1 MQLDD
6 YTLTTVLGRGTFG
19 DVLLTKKKGSNK
31 LYATKR
37 IDRELAEHPQY
48 CKYFVNEVSI
58 LRNIFHNNIVKVED
72 LKKTKNH
79 YYIIMELCNGG
90 SLKENLDKYKKKYNK
105 PFSEKIVQHI
115 MRQIVN
121 AINYLH
127 EIKIV
132 HRDLKLANILI
143 NFDSEID
150 KNNINLL
157 KSNIKI
163 VDFGFATHISNA
175 NLLKTAI
182 GSPFNMDPRILKKF
196 CNKTNELQEYDEKA
210 DIWSLG
216 TLCYKMLIGENPF
229 SGKDVQEL
237 ALKVEEGTFKV
248 PLSFARETISFL
260 LGMLQYEPSKRLSS
274 KELTNHPFLIKYIED
289 FSYIDLRQNT
299 DKIKYEDLYIIIK
312 NNETISSMVNIVNK
326 KGEKKFNITQNDLFP
341 SEIGIKFLS
350 NIKKTEEIKDPQI
363 VSFNGFGGFYSSV
376 NNINNRLSIEGG
388 DKYSSNERKMINSTP
403 MPISAIVSNNI
414 DSLKGKEKDR
424 IKNKL
429 LEIQIPK
436 NEKLLLNSL
445 IDINKT
451 TPNVSKSAKQPFG
464 GQMIINENHQLG
476 LSQQIHPNNNKN
488 NQYFKV
494 SSIPQKNGFSNTNLN
509 QKLNY
514 YRESHKNFSQI
525 PIYQGFNSNKELSII
540 TTNIDKEPLNYYQN
554 KNQMKKN
561 IGQYGIKQANNEIR
575 K

>member
-6 YTLTTVLGRGTFG
+6 YTLTKVLGRGTFG

-105 PFSEKIVQHI
+105 PFSEKIVQYI

-132 HRDLKLANILI
+132 HRDLKLANILV
-143 NFDSEID
+143 NYDSEID

-289 FSYIDLRQNT
+289 FSYIDLRKYT
-299 DKIKYEDLYIIIK
+299 DKIKYEDLYINIK

-326 KGEKKFNITQNDLFP
+326 NGEKKFNIMPNDLFP

-363 VSFNGFGGFYSSV
+363 VSFNGFEGYYSSV
-376 NNINNRLSIEGG
+376 NNINNRLSIEGC
-388 DKYSSNERKMINSTP
+388 DKYSSNGRKMINSTP

-414 DSLKGKEKDR
+414 DSLKGKEKDP

-445 IDINKT
+445 IEINET
-451 TPNVSKSAKQPFG
+451 APNLSKSAKQPFG

-476 LSQQIHPNNNKN
+476 LSQQIHPNNNQN
-488 NQYFKV
+488 NQYFKF
-494 SSIPQKNGFSNTNLN
+494 SSIPKKNGFSYSNTNLN
-509 QKLNY
+509 QKLT
-514 YRESHKNFSQI
+514 
-525 PIYQGFNSNKELSII
+525 II
-540 TTNIDKEPLNYYQN
+540 KTSIDKEPLNYYQN
-554 KNQMKKN
+554 KNQMKNN

>member
-1 MQLDD
+1 M
-6 YTLTTVLGRGTFG
+6 
-19 DVLLTKKKGSNK
+19 
-31 LYATKR
+31 
-37 IDRELAEHPQY
+37 
-48 CKYFVNEVSI
+48 
-58 LRNIFHNNIVKVED
+58 
-72 LKKTKNH
+72 
-79 YYIIMELCNGG
+79 
-90 SLKENLDKYKKKYNK
+90 
-105 PFSEKIVQHI
+105 
-115 MRQIVN
+115 
-121 AINYLH
+121 H

-143 NFDSEID
+143 NYDSEID

-326 KGEKKFNITQNDLFP
+326 KGEKKFNITQNAIFVNSP
-341 SEIGIKFLS
+341 NW
-350 NIKKTEEIKDPQI
+350 NIT
-363 VSFNGFGGFYSSV
+363 
-376 NNINNRLSIEGG
+376 
-388 DKYSSNERKMINSTP
+388 
-403 MPISAIVSNNI
+403 
-414 DSLKGKEKDR
+414 
-424 IKNKL
+424 
-429 LEIQIPK
+429 
-436 NEKLLLNSL
+436 
-445 IDINKT
+445 
-451 TPNVSKSAKQPFG
+451 
-464 GQMIINENHQLG
+464 
-476 LSQQIHPNNNKN
+476 
-488 NQYFKV
+488 
-494 SSIPQKNGFSNTNLN
+494 
-509 QKLNY
+509 
-514 YRESHKNFSQI
+514 
-525 PIYQGFNSNKELSII
+525 
-540 TTNIDKEPLNYYQN
+540 
-554 KNQMKKN
+554 
-561 IGQYGIKQANNEIR
+561 
-575 K
+575 